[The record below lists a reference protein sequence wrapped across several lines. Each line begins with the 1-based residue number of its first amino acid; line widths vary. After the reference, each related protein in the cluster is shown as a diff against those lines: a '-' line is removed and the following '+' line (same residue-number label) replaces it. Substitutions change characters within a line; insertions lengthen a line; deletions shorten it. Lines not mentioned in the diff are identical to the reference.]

1 VGNLLNGPWGGN
13 SAAKDQIDDQTEYI
27 VIDTETTGLYKKDR
41 IVEIACVVFKNGKML
56 EEWSTLINP
65 SRDVG
70 PTHIHKITPSMVSI
84 APTFS
89 QISNDFLRLL
99 SGRVVVCHNA
109 SFDVRMLKQEFERIA
124 IDVDFGNPFCT
135 MIAARQTL
143 PSGLDSL
150 SEACKELG
158 IQLEGVHSAL
168 GDARM
173 TMALF
178 QFVGES
184 EQKISPASGA
194 YDPNQNPIPTVQRK
208 IFERKTEDSI
218 GRIRAFTAKI
228 PFPTADQKEVA
239 YLLLLNMAMD
249 DLVISPEESSELKK
263 WAEEL
268 QISENRLNELH
279 AGYLDSFIQ
288 SALRD
293 GFISEVEREILG
305 KIAKAL
311 GIDLEIPETPIQL
324 SSEDP
329 LLSPGSKICFTGTA
343 VTLNGKQIARAEL
356 EAMAA
361 RVGLFP
367 VPAVTKKG
375 CDILVA
381 ADEASMSGKAQKA
394 RDWGIHVISVEKFIT
409 LCTFG

>member
-184 EQKISPASGA
+184 EQKMSPASGA

>member
-1 VGNLLNGPWGGN
+1 MGNLLNGPWGGN

-184 EQKISPASGA
+184 EQKMSPASGA

>member
-1 VGNLLNGPWGGN
+1 MGNLLEGPWGGE
-13 SAAKDQIDDQTEYI
+13 SATKDQWNDQTEYI
-27 VIDTETTGLYKKDR
+27 VIDTETTGLFKKDR
-41 IVEIACVVFKNGKML
+41 IVEIACIAFKNGKML
-56 EEWSTLINP
+56 EEWSTLVNP

-70 PTHIHKITPSMVSI
+70 PTHIHKITPSMLSI
-84 APTFS
+84 APSFS
-89 QISNDFLRLL
+89 QISNDLLRLL
-99 SGRVVVCHNA
+99 NGRVIVCHNA
-109 SFDVRMLKQEFERIA
+109 SFDIRMLKQEFERTS

-158 IQLEGVHSAL
+158 IQIDGVHSAL

-173 TMALF
+173 AMALF
-178 QFVGES
+178 KHVGES
-184 EQKISPASGA
+184 EQNISPALGA

-208 IFERKTEDSI
+208 IFERKTEESI

-263 WAEEL
+263 WAAEL
-268 QISENRLNELH
+268 QISEDRLNELH
-279 AGYLDSFIQ
+279 VGYLDSYVQ

-293 GFISEVEREILG
+293 GLISKVEREILT
-305 KIAKAL
+305 KIGNAL
-311 GIDLEIPETPIQL
+311 SLVLEIPDTPTQL
-324 SSEDP
+324 SSQDP

-343 VTLNGKQIARAEL
+343 VTPNGKQIARTEL

>member
-1 VGNLLNGPWGGN
+1 
-13 SAAKDQIDDQTEYI
+13 
-27 VIDTETTGLYKKDR
+27 
-41 IVEIACVVFKNGKML
+41 
-56 EEWSTLINP
+56 
-65 SRDVG
+65 
-70 PTHIHKITPSMVSI
+70 
-84 APTFS
+84 
-89 QISNDFLRLL
+89 
-99 SGRVVVCHNA
+99 
-109 SFDVRMLKQEFERIA
+109 
-124 IDVDFGNPFCT
+124 

-143 PSGLDSL
+143 RSGLDSL

-249 DLVISPEESSELKK
+249 DLVISPEESSELIK

-343 VTLNGKQIARAEL
+343 VTPNGKQIARAEL

>member
-1 VGNLLNGPWGGN
+1 MGNLLNGPWGGN

-249 DLVISPEESSELKK
+249 DLVISPEESSELIK

-311 GIDLEIPETPIQL
+311 GIDLEIPDTPTQL
-324 SSEDP
+324 TGEDP
-329 LLSPGSKICFTGTA
+329 ILAPGSKICFTGTA
-343 VTLNGKQIARAEL
+343 VTPNGKQIARSEL

>member
-249 DLVISPEESSELKK
+249 DLVISPEESSELIK

-311 GIDLEIPETPIQL
+311 GIDLEIPDTPTQL
-324 SSEDP
+324 TGEDP
-329 LLSPGSKICFTGTA
+329 ILAPGSKICFTGTA
-343 VTLNGKQIARAEL
+343 VTPNGKQIARSEL

>member
-1 VGNLLNGPWGGN
+1 MGNLLNGPWGGN

>member
-1 VGNLLNGPWGGN
+1 MGNLLKGPWREE
-13 SAAKDQIDDQTEYI
+13 SAASTQSDDQTEYV
-27 VIDTETTGLYKKDR
+27 VIDTETTGLFKKDR

-56 EEWSTLINP
+56 EEWSTLVNP

-84 APTFS
+84 APTFGE
-89 QISNDFLRLL
+89 ISNDLLRLL
-99 SGRVVVCHNA
+99 NGRVIVCHNA
-109 SFDVRMLKQEFERIA
+109 SFDIRMLKQEFERLSLEI
-124 IDVDFGNPFCT
+124 DFGDPFCT
-135 MIAARQTL
+135 MVASRQTL

-150 SEACKELG
+150 SEACREVG
-158 IQLEGVHSAL
+158 IQLEAVHSAL

-178 QFVGES
+178 QYVGES
-184 EQKISPASGA
+184 EQEISPASTP
-194 YDPNQNPIPTVQRK
+194 YDSNLNPIPTVQRK

-218 GRIRAFTAKI
+218 GRIRAFTSKI

-249 DLVISPEESSELKK
+249 DLVISPEESSELNK
-263 WAEEL
+263 WADEL
-268 QISENRLNELH
+268 HISATRLNELH
-279 AGYLDSFIQ
+279 VGYLDSYVQ
-288 SALRD
+288 AALRD
-293 GFISEVEREILG
+293 GFISEVEREILT

-311 GIDLEIPETPIQL
+311 NLDLEIPDTPTQL

-329 LLSPGSKICFTGTA
+329 VLSPGSKICFTGSA
-343 VTLNGKQIARAEL
+343 VTPNGKQIARAEL

-367 VPAVTKKG
+367 VASVTKKG
-375 CDILVA
+375 CHILVA
-381 ADEASMSGKAQKA
+381 ADESSMSGKAQKA
-394 RDWGIHVISVEKFIT
+394 REWGIHVISVEKFIT